1 MSDGLKQVQKAL
13 GRGDA
18 DEALVLLWN
27 ALEPVRIAGDR
38 GALRTI
44 EQLATQIARA
54 GDEAQ
59 QREAKRLLEALGVSV
74 PQDEP
79 VRPATA
85 RVEAE
90 VEAEVGAEVE
100 RGREEV
106 ETEEATPEAE
116 APRGVR
122 LGPIIWFLA
131 LLGFVLFNL
140 LSEGRG

>member
-1 MSDGLKQVQKAL
+1 MSDGLKQARKAL

-85 RVEAE
+85 QVEAE
-90 VEAEVGAEVE
+90 VE
-100 RGREEV
+100 RGGEEV
-106 ETEEATPEAE
+106 ETEEAAPEAE
-116 APRGVR
+116 APGGLR
-122 LGPIIWFLA
+122 LRTILWLLVLIA
-131 LLGFVLFNL
+131 LVLFNL
-140 LSEGRG
+140 LREGRG

>member
-1 MSDGLKQVQKAL
+1 MSDGLKQARKAL

-44 EQLATQIARA
+44 EQLATEIARA

-59 QREAKRLLEALGVSV
+59 QREAKRLLEALGASV

-85 RVEAE
+85 RAD
-90 VEAEVGAEVE
+90 VE
-100 RGREEV
+100 RGDEEA
-106 ETEEATPEAE
+106 ETEEAAPEAE
-116 APRGVR
+116 APRGLR
-122 LGPIIWFLA
+122 LGPIVWFLV
-131 LLGFVLFNL
+131 LLAFLLFNL
-140 LSEGRG
+140 LSNARG